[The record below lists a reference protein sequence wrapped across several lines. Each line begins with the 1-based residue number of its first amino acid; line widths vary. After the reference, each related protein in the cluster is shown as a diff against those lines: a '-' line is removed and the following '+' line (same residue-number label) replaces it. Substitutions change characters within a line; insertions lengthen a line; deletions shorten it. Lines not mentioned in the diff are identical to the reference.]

1 MQVDEF
7 KSVDRSVFYDI
18 ESPVWVTSRSKA
30 YGIIV
35 DLFPVYWKKGGN
47 YSFRFFKKEKNN
59 WASEKKKIII
69 VIIITAKRNSNLLTK
84 EQADIIGIIL

>member
-7 KSVDRSVFYDI
+7 KSVDRSVFHDI

-30 YGIIV
+30 YGFIV
-35 DLFPVYWKKGGN
+35 DLFPINWKKGGN
-47 YSFRFFKKEKNN
+47 YSFFFQQKKRTIEL
-59 WASEKKKIII
+59 ARKKIII

-84 EQADIIGIIL
+84 EQADLIGIIL

>member
-30 YGIIV
+30 YGFIV

-47 YSFRFFKKEKNN
+47 YSFLFFQGMKRIIEL
-59 WASEKKKIII
+59 ARKKIII
-69 VIIITAKRNSNLLTK
+69 VIIITAKRNSNLT
-84 EQADIIGIIL
+84 